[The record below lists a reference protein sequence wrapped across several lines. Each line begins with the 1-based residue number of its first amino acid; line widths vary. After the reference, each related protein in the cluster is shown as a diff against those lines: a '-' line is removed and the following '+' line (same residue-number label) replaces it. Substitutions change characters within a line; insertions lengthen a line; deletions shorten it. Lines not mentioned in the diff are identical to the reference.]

1 MGVLVY
7 ETKGYN
13 NTSNA
18 FEGISAGRS
27 TIQQSTGLPTGTYF
41 YILSY
46 TSLDGTGQTITNKKR
61 RIFILIQINNLIPE
75 DILRYFIK
83 KTISSYKK
91 SN

>member
-1 MGVLVY
+1 MIPFVIQIIQLRFITDGVLVY

-13 NTSNA
+13 NTNA

-46 TSLDGTGQTITNKKR
+46 TSLDGTGK
-61 RIFILIQINNLIPE
+61 L
-75 DILRYFIK
+75 
-83 KTISSYKK
+83 
-91 SN
+91 